1 MQGLKTVISIFL
13 KKYNLEAGLAQQQAL
28 VVWGDVVG
36 EKISKKTSAE
46 SIEHGV
52 LIVKTKSSPWRQ
64 ELNMQ
69 KKDIIIK
76 LNKKLNQKTIKDIRF
91 L

>member
-1 MQGLKTVISIFL
+1 MQGLKTVISTFL
-13 KKYNLEAGLAQQQAL
+13 KKYKLEAGLAQQQAL

-36 EKISKKTSAE
+36 EKISNKTSAE

-52 LIVKTKSSPWRQ
+52 LIIKTKSSPWRQ
-64 ELNMQ
+64 ELTMR

-76 LNKKLNQKTIKDIRF
+76 LNKKLNQNIIKDIRF